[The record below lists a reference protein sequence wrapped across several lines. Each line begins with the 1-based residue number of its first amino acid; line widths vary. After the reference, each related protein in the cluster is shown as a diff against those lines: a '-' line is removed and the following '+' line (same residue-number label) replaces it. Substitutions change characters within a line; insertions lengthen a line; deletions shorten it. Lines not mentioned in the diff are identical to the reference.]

1 MGKNKALIK
10 STGDILDI
18 KTEYATFTVNV
29 KFGSDY
35 SDKIIDS
42 YKRDLTRYTDLD
54 LTDAIDYTI
63 PSDQV
68 KFSTWKPLI
77 NKYTLSDGNSYDES
91 ELVVGAEN
99 IRDSQIHSILQDGIQ

>member
-1 MGKNKALIK
+1 LIK

-18 KTEYATFTVNV
+18 KTEYAKFTVNV

-35 SDKIIDS
+35 SDKIKEIFES
-42 YKRDLTRYTDLD
+42 YSQDLD
-54 LTDAIDYTI
+54 LRDAIDYDI

-68 KFSTWKPLI
+68 KFDTWKPLI

-99 IRDSQIHSILQDGIQ
+99 IRDSQIHSILQDGI